1 LFFTLLALYIFI
13 KIINKVQTLELEQI
27 KKQLKVGY
35 APAGNELQEEFETNV
50 AESGKAGNALWL
62 MLTATAW
69 LLVPIF
75 KIVKDEEINL
85 GSPYKTPT
93 FSGSSAGSLFSK
105 SDNNVNSTSGKRDTF
120 VIHTKFDTIKVSLVD
135 GGGSKLDSPSI
146 RTLLKEIKNKVNDVE
161 TKANLIKNK
170 IYN

>member
-35 APAGNELQEEFETNV
+35 APAGNESQEEFETNV
-50 AESGKAGNALWL
+50 AESGKASNALWL
-62 MLTATAW
+62 MLTVTAW

-93 FSGSSAGSLFSK
+93 FSGSSAGPLFSK
-105 SDNNVNSTSGKRDTF
+105 SDSNVNSRSGKRDFFLIQTQ
-120 VIHTKFDTIKVSLVD
+120 FDTIKVKLVE
-135 GGGSKLDSPSI
+135 GGGSKLDSPSV
-146 RTLLKEIKNKVNDVE
+146 RTLLKEIKDKVNEVE
-161 TKANLIKNK
+161 TKVGDVKNELS
-170 IYN
+170 N